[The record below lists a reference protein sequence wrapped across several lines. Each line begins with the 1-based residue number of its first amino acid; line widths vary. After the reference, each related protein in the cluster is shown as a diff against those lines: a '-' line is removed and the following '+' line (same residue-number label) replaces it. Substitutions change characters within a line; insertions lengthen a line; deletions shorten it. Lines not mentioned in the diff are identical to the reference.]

1 MLLAIAFAS
10 EKAPVNHPVNRRE
23 TWYWRE
29 YDSVF
34 KSQNFT
40 SPYRLQGLLQ
50 SPHVPIFIYVQWE
63 VGMAWAAAGSPPRG
77 SAKLYLPRMI
87 PGHLCCQ

>member
-1 MLLAIAFAS
+1 MLLMITFAS

-34 KSQNFT
+34 KPLNFT
-40 SPYRLQGLLQ
+40 SPYRPQGLPQ

-63 VGMAWAAAGSPPRG
+63 PGMAGAAAGTPPRG

-87 PGHLCCQ
+87 PEHLCCQ